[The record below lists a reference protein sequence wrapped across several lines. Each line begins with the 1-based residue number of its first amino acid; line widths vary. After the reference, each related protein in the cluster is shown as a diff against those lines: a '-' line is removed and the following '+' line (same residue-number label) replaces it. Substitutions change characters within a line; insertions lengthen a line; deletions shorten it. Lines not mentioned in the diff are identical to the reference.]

1 MSVQN
6 LKKKKNMS
14 NGKKRK
20 ATIDVGNIKSND
32 ISQGIAGAIYGLG
45 IAFEVVAF
53 YSNSHDILLRQKK
66 IDILKRLREKHN

>member
-1 MSVQN
+1 MGIV
-6 LKKKKNMS
+6 KN
-14 NGKKRK
+14 
-20 ATIDVGNIKSND
+20 ND
-32 ISQGIAGAIYGLG
+32 ISQG

>member
-6 LKKKKNMS
+6 LVIGKNMS

-32 ISQGIAGAIYGLG
+32 I
-45 IAFEVVAF
+45 
-53 YSNSHDILLRQKK
+53 LLRQKK

>member
-6 LKKKKNMS
+6 LVRGKNMS

-32 ISQGIAGAIYGLG
+32 ISQG